1 MSQTKHPGGRPRRTD
16 GARQT
21 TIHLSAEAHALA
33 VALAKERT
41 RGNLSA
47 SVEKLIREA
56 AGTEYHATVKE

>member
-33 VALAKERT
+33 WQY
-41 RGNLSA
+41 
-47 SVEKLIREA
+47 VEDISRAFEPVRSLPNPRPL
-56 AGTEYHATVKE
+56 GRVS